1 MSLGYKSSDKMEKK
15 MDSVI
20 EIRRRRRRRRR
31 RND

>member
-31 RND
+31 ND